1 MKKAFDL
8 IIFDCD
14 GVLVDSEPIANRIFA
29 EEVRRLGYPLSDA
42 EARREFPGTS
52 LAYCINYTERKF
64 GIKLP
69 EDLGLVYRQK
79 SFEAFTRE
87 LKAVPGIPDLIH
99 SLTIPF
105 CVASNGPMHKM
116 EHNLRI
122 VGLYDQFAGKLFS
135 AYEIDRFKPDPGL
148 FLYAATQMEADPTR
162 CLVIEDSIHGIQA
175 AVAAHMTIWAYSH
188 DLNAAEFSKAGAR
201 TFRNIPAMQKALWKN

>member
-1 MKKAFDL
+1 MMAAYDL

-29 EEVRRLGYPLSDA
+29 EEVRRLGYPLSDE

-69 EDLGLVYRQK
+69 EDLGLIYRQK

-87 LKAVPGIPDLIH
+87 LEAVPGIPELIH
-99 SLTIPF
+99 ALTIPY

-122 VGLYDQFAGKLFS
+122 VGLYDRFAGKLFS
-135 AYEIDRFKPDPGL
+135 AYEIDQFKPEPGL
-148 FLYAATQMEADPTR
+148 FLYAAAQMGAEPSR
-162 CLVIEDSIHGIQA
+162 CLVIEDSIHGIHA
-175 AVAAHMTIWAYSH
+175 ALSAGMDIWAYSH
-188 DLNAAEFSKAGAR
+188 DHNEQEFRDAGAR
-201 TFRNIPAMQKALWKN
+201 TFRSIKGMQEAL